1 MPSTTLTAH
10 ASELARM
17 GDVDV
22 VEAIYGLVR
31 EKVAEDSVSGEFYW
45 LLAEAFE
52 RFAPNV
58 ELELARLRAFDSE
71 KPEKVA
77 VAIDQYIEG
86 SAARHVSR
94 LVARAERQRGRSGG
108 DA

>member
-1 MPSTTLTAH
+1 
-10 ASELARM
+10 M

-22 VEAIYGLVR
+22 VEAIYGLVT
-31 EKVAEDSVSGEFYW
+31 AEVDDDRVSGEFYW
-45 LLAEAFE
+45 LLSEAFE

-58 ELELARLRAFDSE
+58 ELELARHRAFDSE

-86 SAARHVSR
+86 AGERHASR
-94 LVARAERQRGRSGG
+94 LAARAERQRGRSGD